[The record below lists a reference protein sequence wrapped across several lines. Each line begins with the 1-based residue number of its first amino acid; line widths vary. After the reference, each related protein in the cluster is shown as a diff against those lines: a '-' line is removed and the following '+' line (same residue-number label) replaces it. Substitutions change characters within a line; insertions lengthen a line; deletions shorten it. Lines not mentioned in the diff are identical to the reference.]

1 MLVEYTVRK
10 WLGLVEEIE
19 HDGGPAPAQ
28 PLLKAIAAAVIH
40 NPCSESFTE
49 DLSLLVEPS
58 AQLGGQLIER
68 AIALVGSR
76 SVEGYGK
83 GAIAGV
89 FGEQEHAVACITTP
103 FGDALRAGVGGGKA
117 WIPSNTKVAACGEAL
132 DLPLAYKDALSVRSH
147 YDTASLRIP
156 DAPRPQ
162 ELVIAVAISTG
173 GRVHQRLGGLK
184 KAEAIGDGLR

>member
-1 MLVEYTVRK
+1 VEYAVRK
-10 WLGLVEEIE
+10 WLGLVEQIE
-19 HDGGPAPAQ
+19 HDGGPAPTG
-28 PLLKAIAAAVIH
+28 PLFKAIAAAVIY

-49 DLSLLVEPS
+49 DLSLLVDPS
-58 AQLGGQLIER
+58 AQLGRQLIER
-68 AIALVGSR
+68 AIALVGNR

-89 FGEQEHAVACITTP
+89 SGEQEHAVACLTTP
-103 FGDALRAGVGGGKA
+103 FGDALRDGVGGGKA
-117 WIPSNTKVAACGEAL
+117 WIPSNTKVAACGEGL
-132 DLPLAYKDALSVRSH
+132 DVPLAYKEALSVRSH

-173 GRVHQRLGGLK
+173 GRVHHRLGGLK
-184 KAEAIGDGLR
+184 KAEAIGDGVR